1 MPDVANR
8 GGYGLSTNTLQPQI
22 PVLRASNG
30 TSGPSL
36 RELQPHL
43 LFINYLLIINISIYY
58 WDNIY

>member
-8 GGYGLSTNTLQPQI
+8 GGYGLSTDTLQPQI

-58 WDNIY
+58 